1 MMSAA
6 SFKRFGFMT
15 VAACFIAITLIADQ
29 AHADSSGGADEGPDE
44 SGISEGFSIGFAN
57 TYGYDYCGDAD
68 IGDRLRKVWWRILDY
83 CDLSTHQRSVI
94 RKNFEYATQTIPAQ
108 IPEMRK
114 QWTLPADPD
123 SEEEESRDFYGLFR
137 CGQDSYR
144 KKKAKMESVLDEIE
158 QENARPDAIFTDRC
172 TE

>member
-1 MMSAA
+1 
-6 SFKRFGFMT
+6 
-15 VAACFIAITLIADQ
+15 
-29 AHADSSGGADEGPDE
+29 
-44 SGISEGFSIGFAN
+44 
-57 TYGYDYCGDAD
+57 
-68 IGDRLRKVWWRILDY
+68 
-83 CDLSTHQRSVI
+83 
-94 RKNFEYATQTIPAQ
+94 
-108 IPEMRK
+108 
-114 QWTLPADPD
+114 LPADPD